1 MIGHNLG
8 GRYEILTRIGG
19 GGMALVYKAHDV
31 LLNRNVA
38 VKVLRQQFVHDEEFI
53 RRFRRE
59 AQSAAALS
67 HPNVVSIYDVGQ
79 EEDTHYIV
87 MEYIE
92 GSNLNEI
99 IVERAPLQ
107 ADESVRIAIQICDA
121 LGHAHQNHIIH
132 RDIKP
137 HNILIG
143 KNGRVKVTDFG
154 IARAVTSSTITQ
166 TGSVL
171 GSVHY
176 FSPEHAKGV
185 SAGEKSDL
193 YSLGIV
199 LYQMLT
205 GNLPFLGESPISVAL
220 KHLQDTFEEPRVVNP
235 HIPQSVENVI
245 LRAMRKNP
253 GERYHSAQEMLN
265 DLETC
270 LAPDRRDEEK
280 VSFAH
285 VNDLDETRVMPAIRG
300 SDIRPIRQSESSY
313 DKAEVSSGQTGRQR
327 DKEVLNKKAKGW
339 KRPTIIVASTLVV
352 LAFIIWGFVT
362 LLDRLDVEEVD
373 VPYVVG
379 LDLEQATAK
388 LKELGLKVQEPT
400 IREFRD
406 DIPINQVFE
415 QTKRNMRV
423 KQGSFIQLS
432 VSDGPMLKQLGD
444 YRGKTLQAVK
454 DELTAL
460 GINPDTQ
467 IDAEEVFSE
476 QEVDTVVTQ
485 QPEPGTNFDPN
496 TVKFQFMVSKG
507 METIKMPNLIGK
519 TVAEAKDMVKANG
532 LTLSDDDILYEPSY
546 VQAKGLVLNQDQ
558 YKPNDPVPKGTKI
571 TIRVSSGPSAEAKE
585 HQFNVVISPAK
596 AGKTSEVR
604 IVYTDSRGQ
613 NIEWGRNQIQDT
625 QTFPVTVILAPNT
638 EAMITIYRDS
648 QFVDTKS
655 VTYDQLAQSSSSST
669 VTVPGEDEQ
678 VTTPV
683 TEEPEVSESPAPE
696 QTVEPDQS
704 EVNNSNDQGS
714 EQGEA
719 EGKGKGKGKEKE
731 EQQP

>member
-99 IVERAPLQ
+99 IMERAPLQ

-185 SAGEKSDL
+185 STGEKSDL

-220 KHLQDTFEEPRVVNP
+220 KHLQETFEEPRALNP

-270 LAPDRRDEEK
+270 LAPNRRNEEK

-313 DKAEVSSGQTGRQR
+313 EKAEVSSDQTGRQG

-362 LLDRLDVEEVD
+362 LLDRLDVEEVN

-388 LKELGLKVQEPT
+388 LEDIGLKVQEPT

-415 QTKRNMRV
+415 QTKKNMRV

-454 DELTAL
+454 DELSAL

-467 IDAEEVFSE
+467 IDVEEVFSE
-476 QEVDTVVTQ
+476 QEADTVVTQ
-485 QPEPGTNFDPN
+485 QPEPGTDFDPN
-496 TVKFQFMVSKG
+496 TVKLQFMVSKG

-558 YKPNDPVPKGTKI
+558 YKPNDPVPKGTRI

-596 AGKTSEVR
+596 AGKTSEIR

-669 VTVPGEDEQ
+669 VTVPGEEEQ
-678 VTTPV
+678 VVTPV
-683 TEEPEVSESPAPE
+683 TEEPVVSESPAPE
-696 QTVEPDQS
+696 PTVEPEQS
-704 EVNNSNDQGS
+704 EVNDSDDQGS
-714 EQGEA
+714 EHGEA
-719 EGKGKGKGKEKE
+719 EGKGKGKD